1 MARKKTIPLEKVAAH
16 LAGGSPLDW
25 HKRQNGTLVVITAIG
40 QKKEFTR
47 AEVRKATDQLR
58 KEAAS

>member
-1 MARKKTIPLEKVAAH
+1 MARKKAVSVEKVAAH
-16 LAGGSPLDW
+16 LTGGRPMDW
-25 HKRQNGTLVVITAIG
+25 HKRQDGTLAVITAIG

-47 AEVRKATDQLR
+47 AEIRKAADQLR

>member
-1 MARKKTIPLEKVAAH
+1 MARKKAIPVEKIAAH
-16 LAGGSPLDW
+16 LTGGRPMDW
-25 HKRQNGTLVVITAIG
+25 HKRQDGTLVVITAIG

-47 AEVRKATDQLR
+47 SEVRQAADQLR